1 MRRLCPLLHDPDTCA
16 WLGSLYACLALLR
29 IGHCAEG
36 YRIGVS
42 SCRGVTAQ
50 SLAQGSGE
58 KARVVR
64 VRVVN
69 RGWPVYYNPYYP
81 YYP

>member
-1 MRRLCPLLHDPDTCA
+1 MQRV
-16 WLGSLYACLALLR
+16 
-29 IGHCAEG
+29 IGL
-36 YRIGVS
+36 GVS